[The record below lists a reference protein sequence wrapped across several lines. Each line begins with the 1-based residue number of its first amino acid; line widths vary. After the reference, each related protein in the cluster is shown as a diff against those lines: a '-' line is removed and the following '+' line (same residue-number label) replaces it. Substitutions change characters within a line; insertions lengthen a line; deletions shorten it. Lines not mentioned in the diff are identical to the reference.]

1 MKKNLT
7 IIAMFKTTYLIT
19 KLLCIALIISLLPC
33 KANAQGNSSDPCGS
47 TTVSSVFPASGPYS
61 TVVDIQGNG
70 FTGTTNVYFNGISA
84 SGFSVVSDNLIK
96 AVVPEGA
103 TTGMLTLD
111 NNSCVI
117 NASVFTVISSA
128 CSTSVVTTQPLSQS
142 VCENE
147 DAVFSTALSNSAGMT
162 YTWMVLNSAGNWV
175 SITDDATYT
184 GSTTQSLTVND
195 APLGFMGNQYYF
207 VGTSG
212 SCTVVSHATQLTVSP
227 VPVVIINGTDA
238 TCLLPTGSI
247 NIIPSIGDGLTY
259 SLDGVSYSADTTMT
273 GLAAGNHSLYVKS
286 SAGCIS
292 IVPFTIQSNI
302 ELPEIATF
310 AVVQPTCEVPTGSIE
325 ISGPVS
331 AGLLY
336 SIEGVPFQPGTVF
349 SNLAPG
355 TYHITV
361 QTLLGCTSVTADI
374 VINPVPATPV
384 AATAVATQPTCEAP
398 TGTIEVTAPLGTQY
412 KYSIDGTTY
421 QTSPLFTGLAVG
433 SYTVYV
439 KNGASCAS
447 QTSTPVAINAVPAMP
462 AIATVNVTQPNCN
475 TATGICEVT
484 APIGSNYMYS
494 IDGTNWQPATSFANL
509 AVGSYTVYVRDGG
522 SCASQLASPI
532 TINAVPA
539 VPAEASV
546 VVTQPNC
553 NVASGTCVVTS
564 PVGSQYSY
572 SIDNVNWQSAPNF
585 NSLAAGSYTVYVSN
599 SGSCPSSTTTPFV
612 INAVPSIPVAATVSA
627 TQPTCASPMGSLQ
640 VTAPLGS
647 QYSYSLDNSSFQV
660 SPSFS
665 GLAAGTY
672 TVYMKDGSSCS
683 SASQTVTLTA
693 VPAAPVAATVT
704 PTHPTCANITG
715 SLQVMAP
722 IGSNYTYSIDGS
734 NYQSATT
741 FDGLAD
747 GTYTIYVKDGS
758 SCASAGTTATINSI
772 PNMPDA
778 AVAVV
783 TQPTCSA
790 AGIIEVMT
798 PTGYAYSINGGAWQA
813 SRVFS
818 NLAPGDYVILCQN
831 AQGCTSTA
839 VTYTVLADTAIL
851 PEITS
856 TEGCEMTAFGKGY
869 VINAEP
875 ANNTFDANT
884 ATYTWKNEQ
893 GTTVGNNDSAFNV
906 TEYLEGWG
914 QNAQFPLQ
922 FTLTVT
928 TANGCTATFPFVV
941 ESSLCGIPK
950 GISPNNDGKNDR
962 FDLVGMNAG
971 TVSIFNRY
979 GEKVY
984 SKNNYRNEWI
994 GQGDNGGELPSGTY
1008 YYVIE
1013 AAGKAQTGWVYV
1025 NREEN

>member
-1 MKKNLT
+1 
-7 IIAMFKTTYLIT
+7 MFKTTYLIT
-19 KLLCIALIISLLPC
+19 KMLCLAVIMTFSAGKLR
-33 KANAQGNSSDPCGS
+33 AQGNTSDPCVS
-47 TTVSSVFPASGPYS
+47 TTVSTVFPASGPYS

-70 FTGTTNVYFNGISA
+70 FTGTTNVYFNGVSA

-96 AVVPEGA
+96 AVVPEDA

-111 NNSCVI
+111 NNSCIV
-117 NASVFTVISSA
+117 NASTFTIISSA
-128 CSTSVVTTQPLSQS
+128 CGTSAVTTQPVSQS

-147 DAVFSTALSNSAGMT
+147 DAVFSASVSNTSGMT
-162 YTWMVLNSAGNWV
+162 YSWMVLDSAGNWV
-175 SITDDATYT
+175 SVSDDATYT
-184 GSTTQSLTVND
+184 GSATQSLTIND

-212 SCTVVSHATQLTVSP
+212 TCKVVSHARQLTVSP

-247 NIIPSIGDGLTY
+247 NIMPSIGDGLTY
-259 SLDGVSYSADTTMT
+259 SLDGTNYSADTSIT
-273 GLAAGNHSLYVKS
+273 GLATGNYSLYVKS

-302 ELPEIATF
+302 ELPDVAAF
-310 AVVQPTCEVPTGSIE
+310 AVVHPTCEIPTGSIE

-384 AATAVATQPTCEAP
+384 VATSVPTQPTCEAP

-412 KYSIDGTTY
+412 KYSVDGTTY
-421 QTSPLFTGLAVG
+421 QASTIFSGLAPG

-439 KNGASCAS
+439 KNGGSCPS
-447 QTSTPVAINAVPAMP
+447 QTSTPVAINAVPATP
-462 AIATVNVTQPNCN
+462 AVANVMVTPPNCN
-475 TATGICEVT
+475 TATGSCEVT
-484 APIGSNYMYS
+484 APLGSNYLYS
-494 IDGTNWQPATSFANL
+494 IDGTNWQPATTFANL

-522 SCASQLASPI
+522 SCPSQLASPI

-539 VPAEASV
+539 VPAEAAV
-546 VVTQPNC
+546 IVTPPNC
-553 NVASGTCVVTS
+553 NVATGTCVVTS
-564 PVGSQYSY
+564 PVGAQYTY

-585 NSLAAGSYTVYVSN
+585 NNLAAGTYTVYVSDG
-599 SGSCPSSTTTPFV
+599 GSCPSATTTPIV
-612 INAVPSIPVAATVSA
+612 INAVPNIPVAAIVVP
-627 TQPTCASPMGSLQ
+627 TQPTCASPVGSLQ

-647 QYSYSLDNSSFQV
+647 QYSYSLDDVTFQV

-672 TVYMKDGSSCS
+672 TVYTKDGSSCS
-683 SASQTVTLTA
+683 SASQTITLNA
-693 VPAAPVAATVT
+693 VPFAPVAATVT
-704 PTHPTCANITG
+704 PTHPTCTNVTG

-734 NYQSATT
+734 NYQSATM
-741 FDGLAD
+741 FDGLAE
-747 GTYTIYVKDGS
+747 GTYTVYVKDGS
-758 SCASAGTTATINSI
+758 SCASAGTTATINAI
-772 PNMPDA
+772 PNMPDP
-778 AVAVV
+778 AVAFV

-790 AGIIEVMT
+790 GGIIEVMT

-813 SRVFS
+813 SRVFTD
-818 NLAPGDYVILCQN
+818 LAPGDYVISCQN
-831 AQGCTSTA
+831 AQGCTSTS
-839 VTYTVLADTAIL
+839 VIYTVLADTAVL

-884 ATYTWKNEQ
+884 ATYAWKNEQ
-893 GTTVGNNDSAFNV
+893 GTIVGTNDSAFNV
-906 TEYLEGWG
+906 TEYLSGPG

-928 TANGCTATFPFVV
+928 NANGCTSTFPFVV
-941 ESSLCGIPK
+941 EASLCGIPK

-979 GEKVY
+979 GEKVF

-1013 AAGKAQTGWVYV
+1013 NGGTALTGWVYV